1 MADRIEN
8 EGFIALEK
16 NIQSLIAL
24 AQNQKQKIQEQ
35 EAKIKALKETIE
47 QLKATEKRISE
58 ELAVVNTANGL
69 RGTNGTSEEAKDFI
83 DEILAE
89 VRKGLELVQSLNV
102 VDYKANK

>member
-8 EGFIALEK
+8 KGFIALAE

-35 EAKIKALKETIE
+35 EAEIRALNATIE
-47 QLKATEKRISE
+47 QLKAKEMRISE
-58 ELAVVNTANGL
+58 KLAMVNTANGL
-69 RGTNGTSEEAKDFI
+69 RGNNGTTEEAKDFI
-83 DEILAE
+83 DEVLAE
-89 VRKGLELVQSLNV
+89 VKKSLELVQSLNV